1 MTPCLVLSADLW
13 ELNPDDQA
21 AFLAGKFRTEWRRQL
36 RKGRDKAS
44 LSIALFRSFGGTF
57 SFAAVFKAVQDVLA
71 FVSPQLLKFLI
82 RFTSNA
88 NEGVDQPA
96 WHGYALA
103 SALFVTAIIQSIC
116 LHQYFHRVMK
126 TGMRLRSALINAVY
140 RSAFAWSLGLGVPPL
155 ASPVSRDTSFHL
167 TLGICSKSL
176 VLSNT
181 ARQSTTSGEIV
192 NLMAVDAQ
200 RFMDLMSYLHMIWS
214 GPLQIALSL
223 YFLWEL
229 LGPSTLAGVAVMV
242 RHCWLGGL
250 SVVRPCARASV
261 DDALALSSPDSHC
274 PLT

>member
-1 MTPCLVLSADLW
+1 LW

-21 AFLAGKFRTEWRRQL
+21 AYLAGKFRTEWRRQL

-57 SFAAVFKAVQDVLA
+57 SFAAVFKAAQDVLA
-71 FVSPQLLKFLI
+71 FVSPQLLKYLI
-82 RFTSNA
+82 RFTSNE
-88 NEGVDQPA
+88 NQNHDQPK

-103 SALFVTAIIQSIC
+103 TGLLVAAIIQSIC

-140 RSAFAWSLGLGVPPL
+140 RYRDLPLLAEWLCLPPFVCHRGLLVLAFGLMYVC
-155 ASPVSRDTSFHL
+155 A
-167 TLGICSKSL
+167 CSKAL

-229 LGPSTLAGVAVMV
+229 LGPATLAGVAVMV
-242 RHCWLGGL
+242 SQRCLNPCCDMSYAAHSL
-250 SVVRPCARASV
+250 VVILR
-261 DDALALSSPDSHC
+261 SHGHVV
-274 PLT
+274 TRS